1 MSSTPIQYTHKP
13 DEDTLKEWRR
23 RARRSEDVFVG
34 LLDDG
39 SVEANTERME
49 RVQQT
54 VKKVRKGVAA
64 VTVTHGFEDS
74 LEAPAPANSTMQL
87 ERPPTREFHKIARG
101 HGRRTS
107 FREGPAVSHYKV
119 GAFGDV
125 VGRVFPTIP
134 AAVQGSL
141 SADRSNGADS
151 PTTAARSQDHVATSA
166 PLFPVELEDSLASHL
181 ASQDIRKKPLNVGK
195 EFGMLQTGPA
205 LDLALQN
212 SARAAAARKKADDN
226 RAASAID
233 ALMEQS
239 GWSKEWNELLNAS
252 QRMREMDDALRTSLL
267 EMMGTGQRVAPTAG
281 GGWGLPSVDAYK
293 TCPVMTPD
301 GEHRSSEWALHGRRS
316 PAGRRRVSGRRSPTK
331 WKSPLM
337 SFHREQ

>member
-1 MSSTPIQYTHKP
+1 M
-13 DEDTLKEWRR
+13 
-23 RARRSEDVFVG
+23 FVG

-39 SVEANTERME
+39 SVEAKAERME
-49 RVQQT
+49 RVHQT
-54 VKKVRKGVAA
+54 VKKVRNGVAV
-64 VTVTHGFEDS
+64 VTATHGFEDG
-74 LEAPAPANSTMQL
+74 LEALTPANSAVQL
-87 ERPPTREFHKIARG
+87 ERPPTREFHKIARD

-107 FREGPAVSHYKV
+107 FREGPAVTHYKG

-125 VGRVFPTIP
+125 VGRVTPTM
-134 AAVQGSL
+134 
-141 SADRSNGADS
+141 SATAQASPPTATSDGTDS
-151 PTTAARSQDHVATSA
+151 PTTATRARATVAKSV

-181 ASQDIRKKPLNVGK
+181 ANQDIRKKPLNAGK
-195 EFGMLQTGPA
+195 EFGMLQMGPA
-205 LDLALQN
+205 LDLALRN
-212 SARAAAARKKADDN
+212 SARAAAARKKAGDN

-252 QRMREMDDALRTSLL
+252 QRMREMDDALRASLL
-267 EMMGTGQRVAPTAG
+267 DMMGTGQRVAPTAG

-293 TCPVMTPD
+293 TCPVMTPE
-301 GEHRSSEWALHGRRS
+301 GGHRSSEWALHGRRS
-316 PAGRRRVSGRRSPTK
+316 PAGRRRASGRRSPSK